1 VTSNVLTTALDAL
14 RHAAAGAVE
23 TDRLD
28 DPTPCSKWTVAQV
41 LFHAA
46 GDQHAW
52 ASVVGAGS
60 LPSYDP
66 FDPPRR
72 LDGGVQD
79 TVAKAIEAATGAWAG
94 IDPTASSL
102 RTPLPPT
109 PELAPALAA
118 AACALDAA
126 VHAWDVAVATGRP
139 APLTAELAEQLMPA
153 ARDGRAA
160 ARLRVRPGPARSSRR
175 RPGRRSAAL
184 PRPRTTLESPR
195 QLIARSTAS
204 RAARTIGSP
213 GPAQRER
220 VSGSFGG

>member
-1 VTSNVLTTALDAL
+1 VTFTVLTTALDAL
-14 RHAAAGAVE
+14 ARVTTVAVD

-28 DPTPCSKWTVAQV
+28 DPTPCTDWTVAQV

-60 LPSYDP
+60 LPSYNP

-94 IDPTASSL
+94 VDPAASSV
-102 RTPLPPT
+102 RTPLPPV

-126 VHAWDVAVATGRP
+126 VHAWDVAVATGQP
-139 APLTAELAEQLMPA
+139 TPLTDALAEDLMPA
-153 ARDGRAA
+153 AQATAEPLRGFAYAPARPAQAGDGPAA
-160 ARLRVRPGPARSSRR
+160 ALLRYLGRDPMWTPA
-175 RPGRRSAAL
+175 GN
-184 PRPRTTLESPR
+184 
-195 QLIARSTAS
+195 
-204 RAARTIGSP
+204 
-213 GPAQRER
+213 
-220 VSGSFGG
+220 